1 MASALGI
8 AATASNAIQAGGA
21 ALSLINSAR
30 SLISSDTLKPGID
43 GFLFDI
49 QETDEIS
56 LNSQV
61 TESYTEDN
69 SAIADHIT
77 LEPIKIRLTGVV
89 VELVQVTSKY
99 EKFLQETIDRLK
111 PLGILSP
118 GMSASAQEH
127 LTEATRL
134 KSAASSA
141 LNIYNNLT
149 DPDGVGKT
157 KQEKAYAELEN
168 KWLNRGRITVQ
179 TNWKTF
185 KNMIIESIT
194 FNQDEK
200 TKHQTNI
207 TISFKEV
214 RTVGVLTN
222 TGNLVGRVA
231 VQKTQVVEKGVAQRG
246 ESGLSKIP
254 ARGHGV

>member
-21 ALSLINSAR
+21 ALSIINSAR
-30 SLISSDTLKPGID
+30 ALISSDTLKPGID

-49 QETDEIS
+49 QDTDEVS
-56 LNSQV
+56 LTSQV
-61 TESYTEDN
+61 TDSYTEDN

-77 LEPIKIRLTGVV
+77 LEPIKITLTGVV
-89 VELVQVTSKY
+89 VELVQETSNY

-134 KSAASSA
+134 KSAANSA

-149 DPDGVGKT
+149 DPDGAGRT
-157 KQEKAYAELEN
+157 KQEKAYSTLEN
-168 KWLNRGRITVQ
+168 KWLNRARITVQ
-179 TNWKTF
+179 TTWKTF

-194 FNQDEK
+194 FNQGEE

-207 TISFKEV
+207 TITFKEV

-222 TGNLVGRVA
+222 KGNLAGRVA
-231 VQKTQVVEKGVAQRG
+231 VQKTQVADKGVAQKG
-246 ESGLSKIP
+246 ESFASKFI
-254 ARGHGV
+254 AGGAGQ